1 MHGHS
6 DLKVNDLWLILK
18 IIHDVVY
25 NFSANELNET
35 VTCMTLLN
43 DNTILNGALFAKE
56 NERYSK
62 L

>member
-1 MHGHS
+1 MAYF
-6 DLKVNDLWLILK
+6 KNY
-18 IIHDVVY
+18 HDVVY

-35 VTCMTLLN
+35 VTCMTVLN